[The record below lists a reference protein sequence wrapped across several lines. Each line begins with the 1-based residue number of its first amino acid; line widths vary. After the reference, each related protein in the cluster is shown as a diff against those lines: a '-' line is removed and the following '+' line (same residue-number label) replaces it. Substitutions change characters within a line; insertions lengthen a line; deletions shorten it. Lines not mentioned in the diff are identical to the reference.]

1 MISILAE
8 WEGLRHDGRPINDLD
23 RICMTQNPQLQGLL
37 ELIHGNDAPAT
48 GSLGPEAARE
58 GYITLHSMV
67 DPTDVPIGKVED
79 MSFKHAKVDV
89 PVRVYTPVAAPGG
102 ALPCLIFFHGGGFVI
117 GDLESHDAL
126 CRQLANDSGCRVVAV
141 DYRLAPEHQFP
152 AAVDDA
158 YAAVQWVEAQAGNLG
173 IDANRIGVA
182 GDSAGGNLAA
192 VVSQMSTKLNGP
204 KISIQLL
211 IYPGVQASGDM
222 PSITEN
228 GKGYM
233 LEKATLEWF
242 GSLYVPEGVDTT
254 DPRLSPLLAED
265 VSGLPP
271 AYIVTAQFD
280 PLRDEG
286 KAYADRLESAGV
298 SVTHMHYDDMIH
310 GFFNMTKLVEE
321 GREAVRDAGKA
332 LKSALA

>member
-1 MISILAE
+1 
-8 WEGLRHDGRPINDLD
+8 
-23 RICMTQNPQLQGLL
+23 MTQNPQLQGLL
-37 ELIHGNDAPAT
+37 ELIHGNDAPPA
-48 GSLGPEAARE
+48 GSAGPEVARQ
-58 GYITLHSMV
+58 GYIALHSMV

-141 DYRLAPEHQFP
+141 DYRLAPEHPFP

-158 YAAVQWVEAQAGNLG
+158 YAAVQWVEVQAGNLG

-192 VVSQMSTKLNGP
+192 VVSQMSAKLNGP

-211 IYPGVQASGDM
+211 IYPGVHSGGDM

-228 GKGYM
+228 GKGFM
-233 LEKATLEWF
+233 LEKATLDWF
-242 GSLYVPEGVDTT
+242 GSCYVPEGVDTT

-271 AYIVTAQFD
+271 AYIVTAEFD

-321 GREAVRDAGKA
+321 GREAVKDAGKA
-332 LKSALA
+332 LKLALA